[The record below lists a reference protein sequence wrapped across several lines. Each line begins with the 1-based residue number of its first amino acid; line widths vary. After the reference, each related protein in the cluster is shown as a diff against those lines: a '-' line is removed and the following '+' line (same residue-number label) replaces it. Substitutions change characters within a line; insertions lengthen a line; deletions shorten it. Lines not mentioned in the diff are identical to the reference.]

1 MRSWS
6 SRLAIALLSLSLVQA
21 GIAACCWTPEAAQV
35 GTSDSCH
42 STPRSSH
49 VTCAPAD
56 AVKGVAAQS
65 TTGRERLPVAGPVPI
80 NALKATSPI
89 SVVTAAIEARGAAPT
104 PPDDLFLRIHLLL
117 I

>member
-21 GIAACCWTPEAAQV
+21 GIAACCWTPEAANAE
-35 GTSDSCH
+35 TSDSCH
-42 STPRSSH
+42 PKPRSAH

-56 AVKGVAAQS
+56 AVKGVAVQS
-65 TTGRERLPVAGPVPI
+65 TTSRDRLRVTGQVPI
-80 NALKATSPI
+80 NALTATGPVP
-89 SVVTAAIEARGAAPT
+89 VVTARIEARRAAPT

>member
-21 GIAACCWTPEAAQV
+21 GIAACCWTPEAANG
-35 GTSDSCH
+35 GTKDSCH
-42 STPRSSH
+42 SKPRPAH
-49 VTCAPAD
+49 VTCGPAD

-65 TTGRERLPVAGPVPI
+65 TTSRDRLRVAGQVPM
-80 NALKATSPI
+80 NALTATAPV
-89 SVVTAAIEARGAAPT
+89 SVVTAAIEAREAAPS